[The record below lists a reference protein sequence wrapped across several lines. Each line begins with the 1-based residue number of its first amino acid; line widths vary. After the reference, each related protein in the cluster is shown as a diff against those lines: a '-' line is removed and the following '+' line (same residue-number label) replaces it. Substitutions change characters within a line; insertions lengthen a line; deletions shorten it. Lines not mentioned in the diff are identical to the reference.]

1 MQKQDTIATNHQKA
15 KKAPAAPKGDRKDII
30 KRPNLVRL
38 ARFLDQQEDPE
49 KVMKAY
55 ISLLEV
61 CSDKGDEG
69 LGEFEI
75 TIGDIATRLNETHF
89 FKKIG

>member
-1 MQKQDTIATNHQKA
+1 MRGQDNIATNQMA
-15 KKAPAAPKGDRKDII
+15 RKAPVTPAGDRRDTI
-30 KRPNLVRL
+30 KRPNIERLVEYI
-38 ARFLDQQEDPE
+38 DQQEDPE
-49 KVMKAY
+49 SIMNAY
-55 ISLLEV
+55 ISLFKV
-61 CSDKGDEG
+61 CSDEVDEG